1 MKLKHTINELS
12 KNIKYLLKICWVFK
26 SDSISTIEKYSYLKD
41 PKYVNLQK
49 HLT

>member
-1 MKLKHTINELS
+1 MKLKKTINKLS
-12 KNIKYLLKICWVFK
+12 KNIKYLQKMCGVFN
-26 SDSISTIEKYSYLKD
+26 SDSISTVENYSHLKD

>member
-1 MKLKHTINELS
+1 MNCQKIL
-12 KNIKYLLKICWVFK
+12 NICKKMCGVFK
-26 SDSISTIEKYSYLKD
+26 SDSIFTVENYSHFKD